1 MQQCPGQD
9 MRFWTPEDVT
19 EIACGNCGHLVE
31 FFKTEGRR
39 RCPEC
44 GKRVTNPAVST
55 GCAQWC
61 EHAQECLGFDPG
73 EVEVETE
80 QVQSIADRLVE
91 AVKKEL
97 GSDKK
102 RISHAL
108 RVLDHAEALLP
119 EVGGSPRVV
128 IAAALLHDIGIHQAE
143 RTYDN
148 AATKLRE
155 QDGPPVARCILEELD
170 FEPESVDHVCRIV
183 GSHHSGGDIDTSEFR
198 IVWDADRLVNI
209 EEGELGGGDPQH
221 VEAILHDTFLTAPGR
236 ARARELFVDTA
247 NGAGAIG

>member
-1 MQQCPGQD
+1 MKKCPGQD
-9 MRFWTPEDVT
+9 MRFWKPEDVKDV
-19 EIACGNCGHLVE
+19 ACGNCGHLVE

-44 GKRVTNPAVST
+44 GERVTNPAVSM

-61 EHAQECLGFDPG
+61 EHAKECLGFDPG
-73 EVEVETE
+73 TVEARSE
-80 QVQSIADRLVE
+80 QVQSLADLLVDAMKRE
-91 AVKKEL
+91 FGEDKE
-97 GSDKK
+97 

-128 IAAALLHDIGIHQAE
+128 IAAALLHDIGIQEAE
-143 RTYDN
+143 RKHGS
-148 AATKLRE
+148 AAGKFQE
-155 QDGPPVARCILEELD
+155 QEGPPVALRILENLD

-183 GSHHSGGDIDTSEFR
+183 GSHHSGGDVDTQEFR

-209 EEGELGGGDPQH
+209 EEGELGDGSPESLEK
-221 VEAILHDTFLTAPGR
+221 VINKAFLTDPGR
-236 ARARELFVDTA
+236 DRAREMFLSQTDSSA
-247 NGAGAIG
+247 